1 MKNQKNLRKSE
12 EIGSVLKR
20 CVSSYKQE
28 FFSMDKSNNF
38 KGLSSTSDRELNI
51 NHILNTHDNLE
62 HINCNIQDQNN
73 IKNFPDNKNTDNFI
87 AKNNKTNKSNQIN
100 KNKKLGSI
108 LFQSTIKRNFSPQ
121 ILKTKIEYNLNY
133 FNKNSTSNKN
143 PQYIN
148 NPKANILNYSK
159 ENVLL
164 LNNNGSSKNIFG
176 NLQSINNSIIKD
188 TDLKKMKSK

>member
-38 KGLSSTSDRELNI
+38 KGLSSTSDREI
-51 NHILNTHDNLE
+51 NMNPILNTHDNIE
-62 HINCNIQDQNN
+62 IINCNIQDNNN
-73 IKNFPDNKNTDNFI
+73 IKNFPENKNTDNFI
-87 AKNNKTNKSNQIN
+87 SKNNKSNKSNQIN

-133 FNKNSTSNKN
+133 FNKNSTSTKN
-143 PQYIN
+143 PQNN
-148 NPKANILNYSK
+148 NPKTNILNYSK

-164 LNNNGSSKNIFG
+164 LNNNGSTKNIFG

-188 TDLKKMKSK
+188 HDLKKMKSN